1 MSARTRIFRSTG
13 RSLVMAAVAAATLA
27 GPASASAASASAG
40 SASAGSAS
48 AGSASAALASGAT
61 SCAVTWGSLT
71 KAHASSARAPLAL
84 TRTGRHEC
92 YDRVVFEF
100 EGAVDGYRIE
110 YVDAVRPGSDGYSLD
125 VAGGARMQVTLM
137 APILDGVRWTYP
149 QSFQSDHVADV
160 TGYRTLR
167 DVMFGG
173 SSSIGH
179 DWETTFGI
187 GVRAR
192 LPFRAFVLAGPGD
205 HSRLVVDIAHRW

>member
-27 GPASASAASASAG
+27 GPASAT
-40 SASAGSAS
+40 
-48 AGSASAALASGAT
+48 AGSASAASASTASASGAT

-110 YVDAVRPGSDGYSLD
+110 YVDAVRPGTDGYTLD

-137 APILDGVRWTYP
+137 APVLDGVRWTYP

-160 TGYRTLR
+160 TGYQTLR

-192 LPFRAFVLAGPGD
+192 LPFRAFLLAGPGT
-205 HSRLVVDIAHRW
+205 HSRLVVDVAHRW